1 MTRYYN
7 IAYVRILIKQT
18 QVALLKLCLASM
30 RDVILELA
38 S

>member
-1 MTRYYN
+1 MTRYHN

-30 RDVILELA
+30 RDVILDLA